1 MTGDDDPMM
10 PNADPPSL
18 DAGAAATTRTPP
30 LMADDLATVAPGLGR
45 VAAFVN
51 TADIESGADDLAAP
65 DGLRAWLG
73 AAGLP
78 GAGDP
83 LADVDAAR
91 AREIREAIRDLLA
104 ANAGHGLH
112 AASLERLDRESRLA
126 PLGLAV
132 GTAGALG
139 LRPLAA
145 GLDAALATI
154 FGDIATA
161 VANGSWPRL
170 KVCRSE
176 TCQYAYID
184 ESKNGSR
191 QWCSMAVCGNRMKG
205 RAYRRRARSA
215 GAG

>member
-1 MTGDDDPMM
+1 MTGDDDPTQ
-10 PNADPPSL
+10 PAADPLSA
-18 DAGAAATTRTPP
+18 DTEAAA
-30 LMADDLATVAPGLGR
+30 APGIGR
-45 VAAFVN
+45 IAAFVN
-51 TADIESGADDLAAP
+51 TADIENGTDDLASP
-65 DGLRAWLG
+65 DGLRRWLL

-78 GAGDP
+78 AADDPLGAG
-83 LADVDAAR
+83 DAAR

-104 ANAGHGLH
+104 ANAGHGLRP
-112 AASLERLDRESRLA
+112 AAVDRLDRESTRA

-132 GTAGALG
+132 GPGGKLG

-145 GLDAALATI
+145 GLDAALATL

-161 VANGSWPRL
+161 VADGSWPRL
-170 KVCRSE
+170 KVCRNE
-176 TCQYAYID
+176 TCLYAYVD

-205 RAYRRRARSA
+205 RTYRRRARAA

>member
-1 MTGDDDPMM
+1 MISGDDTRVEPATDL
-10 PNADPPSL
+10 PSP
-18 DAGAAATTRTPP
+18 DVAAA
-30 LMADDLATVAPGLGR
+30 AAAPGIGR
-45 VAAFVN
+45 IAAFVN
-51 TADIESGADDLAAP
+51 TADIESGSDDLAAP
-65 DGLRAWLG
+65 DGLRDWLR

-78 GAGDP
+78 GADDP
-83 LADVDAAR
+83 LAAGDVAR

-104 ANAGHGLH
+104 ANAGHGLR
-112 AASLERLDRESRLA
+112 AASLQRLDRESRLA

-132 GTAGALG
+132 GAGGELG

-145 GLDAALATI
+145 GLDAALATL
-154 FGDIATA
+154 FADVATA

-205 RAYRRRARSA
+205 RAYRRRARAA